1 MLASPRQGGHTK
13 SQAFNL
19 PSPPRAN
26 KTRPLLTSL
35 SPLRISNFGVFRRKK
50 ARNQQKHAD
59 FGPFLAPMGGLE
71 PLAYRLGGG
80 RSIQTE
86 LHGHLRPLF

>member
-1 MLASPRQGGHTK
+1 MAGRAHKK
-13 SQAFNL
+13 SGVQSAK
-19 PSPPRAN
+19 SPRAN

-71 PLAYRLGGG
+71 PLAYRLGE
-80 RSIQTE
+80 RKT
-86 LHGHLRPLF
+86 